1 MLTTAVLTALIAA
14 SEMSA
19 ASDAKLEA
27 SVTAAMDHV
36 EASLKKTEDAKL
48 EKDFAEMIE
57 PNRKRVAKARSAT
70 SPLIRLYRL
79 RDAYIGA
86 ESLDF
91 VREHRASGNDLDSFR
106 AIWNQNR
113 PRFEKKVPAK
123 PGPFLQIALRQA
135 AANKAVR
142 LFHASLPYGKVSQ
155 PVYGLYYLAEA
166 EGNLRFRDFI
176 DSLSIGAVDTKA
188 PKSAELEAA
197 YNTLQDETLK
207 FFALDPAS
215 RAPIAVSV
223 RLKEARELLDQKTN
237 EAATLALLETRLT
250 LSRQQASKTDAPAGA
265 EKQSDNS
272 LLSFWQD
279 LANEEEPDVS
289 RYIRR
294 DVLPLYT
301 TLMRSGS

>member
-1 MLTTAVLTALIAA
+1 MFRTAILVALIAA
-14 SEMSA
+14 PAMSA
-19 ASDAKLEA
+19 PADAKLEA
-27 SVTAAMDHV
+27 SLDKAMDHA
-36 EASLKKTEDAKL
+36 EQSLKKTEDAKI
-48 EKDFAEMIE
+48 EKDFSEMIE
-57 PNRKRVAKARSAT
+57 PYRQRLAKARSAS
-70 SPLIRLYRL
+70 SPLVRLYRL
-79 RDAYIGA
+79 REAYIGA

-91 VREHRASGNDLDSFR
+91 VREHRSSGNDLESFR
-106 AIWNQNR
+106 EFWNQNR
-113 PRFEKKVPAK
+113 PRFVKKSPARS
-123 PGPFLQIALRQA
+123 GPFLQVALRQA
-135 AANKAVR
+135 AANKAEK
-142 LFHASLPYGKVSQ
+142 LFFASLPYAKVSQ

-176 DSLSIGAVDTKA
+176 DSLSIGNVDGRA
-188 PKSAELEAA
+188 PRSAELEAA

-207 FFALDPAS
+207 FFELDPAS

-250 LSRQQASKTDAPAGA
+250 LSRQQASKADTPATAG
-265 EKQSDNS
+265 KKSDNS

-279 LANEEEPDVS
+279 LAGEEEPDVA

-301 TLMRSGS
+301 TLRRSR